1 MAYLKI
7 KMTQESRIPD
17 KLLILKDWSHKS
29 ISTQEDLSF
38 DLFCGE
44 FTSNELNSQGWVI
57 NSWLPTIP
65 EDEDADKLDEE
76 ASM

>member
-1 MAYLKI
+1 
-7 KMTQESRIPD
+7 
-17 KLLILKDWSHKS
+17 
-29 ISTQEDLSF
+29 LSF

-44 FTSNELNSQGWVI
+44 STSNELNSQNHGCQH
-57 NSWLPTIP
+57 STIP